1 MLHPEEQFSHLGTV
15 GKECIGSKAIK
26 IMNEDLKEV
35 KDGVIGELYA
45 STPYNFLGYWNN
57 KNKTKEAFIDDY
69 VSVGDLAYRNK
80 NGFIVLVDRKKNM
93 IISGG
98 ENIYPSEVENVLG
111 KHNAIKDLATVSYT
125 HLTLPT
131 KA

>member
-1 MLHPEEQFSHLGTV
+1 M

-26 IMNEDLKEV
+26 IMNDDLKEV

-45 STPYNFLGYWNN
+45 STPYNFLGYWKN

-80 NGFIVLVDRKKNM
+80 NGFIVLVDRKK
-93 IISGG
+93 I
-98 ENIYPSEVENVLG
+98 
-111 KHNAIKDLATVSYT
+111 
-125 HLTLPT
+125 
-131 KA
+131 